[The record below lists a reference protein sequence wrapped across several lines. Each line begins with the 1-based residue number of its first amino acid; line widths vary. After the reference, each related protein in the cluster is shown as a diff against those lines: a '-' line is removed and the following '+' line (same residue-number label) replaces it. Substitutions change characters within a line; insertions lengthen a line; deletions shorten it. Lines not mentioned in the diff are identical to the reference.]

1 MAYFINRQAPMSGI
15 SGLLALKGRQGDSEL
30 VHMSKPEINMLKSM
44 GQLTVNPRTGLPEA
58 FNLEEIFRGISGLM
72 QQPTITSGKEAMQEL
87 MNFGRN
93 KIADYNAGP
102 EEMEMPVEQPTM
114 PIQPPQQ
121 EMAMQPPMPPQQPP
135 MDDMSGLP
143 AMLAAGKTVGGPVA
157 EVGRTGPDGAFEGMI
172 DVDNNGGNGMSDDIP
187 FKVQG
192 DPVIKNALLSRDE
205 YVIPADVV
213 SNLGNGSSDSGAEKL
228 DKFLNDVREDSTGT
242 TKQIKQING
251 DKKLEELR

>member
-1 MAYFINRQAPMSGI
+1 
-15 SGLLALKGRQGDSEL
+15 
-30 VHMSKPEINMLKSM
+30 
-44 GQLTVNPRTGLPEA
+44 
-58 FNLEEIFRGISGLM
+58 
-72 QQPTITSGKEAMQEL
+72 
-87 MNFGRN
+87 
-93 KIADYNAGP
+93 
-102 EEMEMPVEQPTM
+102 
-114 PIQPPQQ
+114 
-121 EMAMQPPMPPQQPP
+121 MAMQPPMPPQQPP

-157 EVGRTGPDGAFEGMI
+157 EVGRTGPNGAFEGMI

-213 SNLGNGSSDSGAEKL
+213 SNLGNGSSDAGAEKL
-228 DKFLNDVREDSTGT
+228 DKFLNNVREDSTGT
-242 TKQIKQING
+242 TRQIKQING

>member
-72 QQPTITSGKEAMQEL
+72 QQPTSTSGKEAMQEL

-93 KIADYNAGP
+93 KIADYNAEP
-102 EEMEMPVEQPTM
+102 EEMEMPIEQPTM
-114 PIQPPQQ
+114 PIQQPQQ

-143 AMLAAGKTVGGPVA
+143 AMLAAGRTVGGSVA

-172 DVDNNGGNGMSDDIP
+172 DVDNNGGDGMSDEIP

-213 SNLGNGSSDSGAEKL
+213 SNLGNGSSDAGARRLYEMM
-228 DKFLNDVREDSTGT
+228 DKVRTARTGT
-242 TKQIKQING
+242 KKQGKEIKP
-251 DKKLEELR
+251 ERYMPA